1 MKDVTILMD
10 MKVGRVA
17 ELLEALAAAGV
28 VPAGGCFFP
37 RLEGRIAHL
46 AVDDAVVHKV
56 KSVAGELDHAVLD
69 ERDVT
74 VIEPTVDLA
83 ATARRVADQGTAVY
97 LAYFGADGRLFL
109 GAPD

>member
-1 MKDVTILMD
+1 MTILMD

-17 ELLEALAAAGV
+17 ELLEALAGAGV
-28 VPAGGCFFP
+28 NPAGGCFFP

-46 AVDDAVVHKV
+46 AVDDELADTVR
-56 KSVAGELDHAVLD
+56 SVAEGLNHAVLD
-69 ERDVT
+69 ERDVV

-83 ATARRVADQGTAVY
+83 ATARQVAEQGTAVY

-109 GAPD
+109 GAAD